1 MTKDAEGDRGVHR
14 TRGNPAAR
22 LRLRMCRARLG
33 FSCMRVQLEG
43 VFIVLKFSQKYVIVK
58 SMTAVTV
65 IKWEPNGSIQQLNSY
80 IPNIKY
86 RKTHRCINILSRFPG
101 ISRSSAVFVT
111 VSLKII
117 YGEFKSLR
125 H

>member
-1 MTKDAEGDRGVHR
+1 
-14 TRGNPAAR
+14 
-22 LRLRMCRARLG
+22 
-33 FSCMRVQLEG
+33 MRVQLEG
-43 VFIVLKFSQKYVIVK
+43 VFIVLKFSQKYVIGK

-80 IPNIKY
+80 IPNSKY
-86 RKTHRCINILSRFPG
+86 RKTHRRINILSRFPG